1 MRAVVQRVRRASVR
15 VGEELVGAIEQGLCV
30 FLGVQVG
37 DTARDADEMADRI
50 LGLRIF
56 EDTGGKMN
64 RSVLDEGGALLLISQ
79 FTLLGDARKGR
90 RPGFSD
96 AMAKGPA
103 EALFEHCLAAC
114 AARLPDVKRGRFGAD
129 MLVEIAND
137 GPVTILLDTR
147 RLF

>member
-1 MRAVVQRVRRASVR
+1 MQRVRRASVS
-15 VGEELVGAIEQGLCV
+15 VAGEIVGAIGQGLCV
-30 FLGVQVG
+30 LVGVEVG
-37 DTARDADEMADRI
+37 DSEADALEMADRI
-50 LGLRIF
+50 VGLRIF
-56 EDTGGKMN
+56 EDADGKMN
-64 RSVLDEGGALLLISQ
+64 RSLLDVGGELLLISQ

-90 RPGFSD
+90 RPGFSN

-103 EALFEHCLAAC
+103 EELFERCRSSC
-114 AARLPDVKRGRFGAD
+114 ASRIEKVERGKFGAD